1 MELNGIIRKITLG
14 DIKEGITYKKG
25 QKMRVPNSNA
35 YLEIIDITR
44 DDEYFNYYNKTR
56 FNVFVKPSNEEYTRL
71 WKSFIDTP
79 VSIEY
84 DIKIEDY
91 ETY

>member
-14 DIKEGITYKKG
+14 DIKEGITYKRD
-25 QKMRVPNSNA
+25 QKMRVPHSNA
-35 YLEIIDITR
+35 YLEIIDIVK
-44 DDEYFNYYNKTR
+44 DDEYFNHYGKVR
-56 FNVFVKPSNEEYTRL
+56 FNIFVKPSNSDYARL

-84 DIKIEDY
+84 DIKIEEN